1 MLVSIYIK
9 NDFDGQEDIVIK
21 AFVRME
27 HNLLHL
33 YLISR
38 IRFLIL
44 FGMFLP
50 ITLCAQRTE
59 KWCGE
64 YKYYASTNDSPEYAK
79 QRALEETQ
87 IHAAEE
93 LFGLSVTQTNLVNV
107 NNNNGDSK
115 VDFTSISGCD
125 VNGEWIETIGKPE
138 YDIIIENEFQVVNV
152 KACGRV
158 REIVSSPV
166 DFKAKLLRNGVEDK
180 YEDAHFRNEDDL
192 FMSFLS
198 PVAGHLA
205 VYLLD
210 DKGEAY
216 CLLPY
221 SNMQD
226 GIFKIMANERY
237 LLFSKK
243 HPSLGIASS
252 IVEELYMTCDKDVEH
267 NQFYII
273 FSPNKF
279 TKVSDNSGG
288 LDAETNR
295 ILPRHLDNA
304 SFQKWLAKCRKHDK
318 EMRVDKRIISI
329 SK

>member
-1 MLVSIYIK
+1 MDHTFLRLSIK
-9 NDFDGQEDIVIK
+9 
-21 AFVRME
+21 
-27 HNLLHL
+27 
-33 YLISR
+33 ST

-44 FGMFLP
+44 LCVFIP
-50 ITLCAQRTE
+50 NSLCAQRTE

-64 YKYYASTNDSPEYAK
+64 YRYYASTNESPEYAK

-93 LFGLSVTQTNLVNV
+93 LFGLSVTQTNLSTVS
-107 NNNNGDSK
+107 NNNGNSK

-125 VNGEWIETIGKPE
+125 VNGEWIETIGEPE
-138 YDIIIENEFQVVNV
+138 YDISIDNGFQIVNV
-152 KACGRV
+152 KVCGRV
-158 REIVSSPV
+158 REIVSPQV
-166 DFKAKLLRNGVEDK
+166 DFNAKLLRNGIEDK
-180 YEDAHFRNEDDL
+180 YEDKNFRDGDDL
-192 FMSFLS
+192 FLSFIS

-226 GIFKIMANERY
+226 GIFSIMANERY
-237 LLFSKK
+237 LLFSEK
-243 HPSLGIASS
+243 HPTTGIASS
-252 IVEELYMTCDKDVEH
+252 TVEELYMTCDKDVEY

-288 LDAETNR
+288 LDAETDR
-295 ILPRHLDNA
+295 ILPRHLDNV
-304 SFQKWLAKCRKHDK
+304 SFQKWLAKCRKRDK
-318 EMRVDKRIISI
+318 EMRVDKRIISLV
-329 SK
+329 SR